1 MFWFSYLISR
11 PKFGMTAKL
20 VQTGD
25 ARGVY
30 FPEKHYE
37 AAFDNR
43 EIILQFGDTRSL
55 TYLMLLGQ
63 HCLRMP
69 KDPGPW

>member
-1 MFWFSYLISR
+1 MREWSLS
-11 PKFGMTAKL
+11 KFK
-20 VQTGD
+20 TGD
-25 ARGVY
+25 PTGVY
-30 FPEKHYE
+30 FPEKHYD

-43 EIILQFGDTRSL
+43 EVILRFGDTRSL